1 MSVVALVI
9 SLIAVTISALSY
21 YRTHHHVSKKLY
33 AFISMS
39 TSFFEKNELPVA
51 ILNAGNRDIVLIGY
65 SITMRMK
72 SGAGSFSRGADKAI
86 FDSSFKGLLNPGNAT
101 IATVKF
107 DTNYDKT
114 VIENCGAPIDKGRFS
129 ILYDISIS
137 WCDSSGRRFR
147 AETPLACI
155 TLDEAGTICGYGD
168 VDEHE
173 INLYRCTK

>member
-9 SLIAVTISALSY
+9 SLIAVTISALGY
-21 YRTHHHVSKKLY
+21 YRTHHHVSRKLY

-51 ILNAGNRDIVLIGY
+51 ILNAGNRDVVLIGY

-72 SGAGSFSRGADKAI
+72 SGAGSFSRGADKAL
-86 FDSSFKGLLNPGNAT
+86 FDSSFKGLLNPGNGT
-101 IATVKF
+101 IATAKF
-107 DTNYDKT
+107 DTKYDKT
-114 VIENCGAPIDKGRFS
+114 IIENCGIPNDEGKFS

-137 WCDSSGRRFR
+137 WCDSTGSKFR
-147 AETPLACI
+147 AATPLASI
-155 TLDEAGTICGYGD
+155 VLDEAGNICGYGD

-173 INLYRCTK
+173 INLYRRTK